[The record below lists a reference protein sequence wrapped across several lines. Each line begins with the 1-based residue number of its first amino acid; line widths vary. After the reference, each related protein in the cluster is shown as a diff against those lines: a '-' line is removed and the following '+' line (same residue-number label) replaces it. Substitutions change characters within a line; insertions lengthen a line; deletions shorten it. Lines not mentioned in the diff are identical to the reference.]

1 MLRIVAIIATTFPAL
16 AHAEAFQRP
25 IPQPQSATAEWWFL
39 AASLALLASLL
50 AVHLLVRRR

>member
-1 MLRIVAIIATTFPAL
+1 MLRILAIIAATFPAL
-16 AHAEAFQRP
+16 AHSEALRRP
-25 IPQPQSATAEWWFL
+25 IPQSQSATAEWWFL